1 MDKSKELYYYSL
13 LEEMTDM
20 MNDPDNFDRDAFI
33 RVLTRFA
40 ELFYVAK
47 GVTEFYMS
55 LTDEQ
60 NGYGEKLIDYDNG
73 HGDKEIIRRRIVAQ
87 SGVVLICTFYAAED
101 APELPEEDLKKLDLI
116 ARMILSLVS
125 RNRLI
130 GVVEKL
136 GFSDG
141 QGYPN
146 YRTFL
151 RYIQDANFDGTLGGR
166 IAFKYNLK
174 HFGLVNQDVGRAT
187 GDVVMRNHF
196 ELVSSLVGNRGIVCR
211 MGGDNF
217 IGMLDRKDLG
227 SLLDTLKGVPIV
239 YDKSNQKRVMVRA
252 SVGIFE
258 LPTPYRFDDPDD
270 LMDVLMPAASI
281 AKNGSG
287 DGIVFADD
295 KFMTMKQNSMMVQKN
310 FPKALAENEFLPYYQ
325 PQVDITTGKTVGAEA
340 LCRWKKDG
348 RLIMPGQFI
357 PVLEQSTDICLLDF
371 YMLDA
376 VCRDIRRWMDEGSP
390 IVRISVNMSRKHL
403 IDVDFIEHLT
413 AIIDRRQIPRE
424 YIEIEFTETVD
435 NAGFGELKQVIEKL
449 RAAGIYTSVDDFG
462 AGYTSLALL
471 SDIPWNIIKI
481 DRSFLPMPGNND
493 RDVLLPIMKH
503 IALIAEELGMSCV
516 VEGVEN
522 EEHEKIMRDNNCRIA
537 QGFYY
542 HRPMPVADFE
552 ELLQEE
558 NS

>member
-13 LEEMTDM
+13 LEDMTDM

-33 RVLTRFA
+33 RILTRFA
-40 ELFYVAK
+40 ELFNVAK

-73 HGDKEIIRRRIVAQ
+73 HGDKVIVRRRIIAK
-87 SGVVLICTFYAAED
+87 SGVVMICTLYAAED
-101 APELPEEDLKKLDLI
+101 APMPCEEDLKRLDLI
-116 ARMILSLVS
+116 ARMILSLVA

-130 GVVEKL
+130 GVVERL
-136 GFSDG
+136 GFYDG

-146 YRTFL
+146 FKTFI
-151 RYIQDANFDGTLGGR
+151 RYIQGANSDGTLGGR
-166 IAFKYNLK
+166 AAFKYNLK

-187 GDVVMRNHF
+187 GDVVMKNHF
-196 ELVSSLVGNRGIVCR
+196 DLVSAVVGEHGIVCR

-217 IGMLDRKDLG
+217 IGVVEKKNL
-227 SLLDTLKGVPIV
+227 SNLLEILKGVPVV
-239 YDKSNQKRVMVRA
+239 YDKGNIKRVMVRA
-252 SVGIFE
+252 SAGVFE
-258 LPTPYRFDDPDD
+258 LPIPYRFEDPDD
-270 LMDVLMPAASI
+270 LMDALMPAASI
-281 AKNGSG
+281 AKNGTG
-287 DGIVFADD
+287 DSIVFADE
-295 KFMTMKQNSMMVQKN
+295 KLMRMKQNSMMVQKN
-310 FPKALAENEFLPYYQ
+310 FPKALAENEFMPYYQ

-348 RLIMPGQFI
+348 MLIMPGQFI

-376 VCRDIRRWMDEGSP
+376 VCKDIRRWMDEDSP

-413 AIIDRRQIPRE
+413 SIIDRRQVPRE

-462 AGYTSLALL
+462 AGYTALALL

-481 DRSFLPMPGNND
+481 DRSFLPVQGKKDTEN
-493 RDVLLPIMKH
+493 LLPIMKH
-503 IALIAEELGMSCV
+503 IALIADELGMSTV
-516 VEGVEN
+516 VEGVETA
-522 EEHEKIMRDNNCRIA
+522 EHEKIMRENNCRIA

-542 HRPMPVADFE
+542 HRPMPVYDFE
-552 ELLQEE
+552 ELLLEE

>member
-13 LEEMTDM
+13 LEDMTDM

-40 ELFYVAK
+40 ELFNVAK

-60 NGYGEKLIDYDNG
+60 SGYGEVMIDYDNG
-73 HGDKEIIRRRIVAQ
+73 HGDKEIVKRRIVAK
-87 SGVVLICTFYAAED
+87 SGVVMICTLYAAED
-101 APELPEEDLKKLDLI
+101 APMPCEEDLKRLDLI
-116 ARMILSLVS
+116 ARMILSLVA

-130 GVVEKL
+130 GVVERL
-136 GFSDG
+136 GFHDG

-146 YRTFL
+146 FKTFI
-151 RYIQDANFDGTLGGR
+151 RYIQEANADGTLGDR
-166 IAFKYNLK
+166 AAFKYNLK
-174 HFGLVNQDVGRAT
+174 HFGLVNQDVGRAL
-187 GDVVMRNHF
+187 GDIVMRNHF
-196 ELVSSLVGNRGIVCR
+196 DLVQAVVGNHGIVCR

-217 IGMLDRKDLG
+217 IGILEKKDLA
-227 SLLDTLKGVPIV
+227 SLLDTLKGVPVV
-239 YDKSNQKRVMVRA
+239 YDAGNVKRVMVRA
-252 SVGIFE
+252 SVGVYE
-258 LPTPYRFDDPDD
+258 LPNPYRFEDPDD

-281 AKNGSG
+281 AKNGTG
-287 DGIVFADD
+287 NGIVFADE
-295 KFMTMKQNSMMVQKN
+295 KLMRMKQSSMMVQKN
-310 FPKALAENEFLPYYQ
+310 FPKALAENEFMPYYQ
-325 PQVDITTGKTVGAEA
+325 PQVDINTGKTVGAEA

-348 RLIMPGQFI
+348 MLIMPGQFI

-390 IVRISVNMSRKHL
+390 IVRVSVNMSRKHL
-403 IDVDFIEHLT
+403 IDVDFIDHLT

-435 NAGFGELKQVIEKL
+435 NAGFGELKQVVEKL

-481 DRSFLPMPGNND
+481 DRSFLPVQGKDD
-493 RDVLLPIMKH
+493 RDILLPIMKH
-503 IALIAEELGMSCV
+503 IALIADELGMSCV
-516 VEGVEN
+516 VEGVETQ
-522 EEHEKIMRDNNCRIA
+522 EHEDIMREYNCRIA

-542 HRPMPVADFE
+542 HRPMPVTDFE
-552 ELLQEE
+552 ELLLEE
-558 NS
+558 NG

>member
-20 MNDPDNFDRDAFI
+20 MNEPDSFDRDAFI

-40 ELFYVAK
+40 ELFHVAK
-47 GVTEFYMS
+47 GVTEFYMT
-55 LTDEQ
+55 LTDEK

-73 HGDKEIIRRRIVAQ
+73 HGDKEILKRRIVAR
-87 SGVVLICTFYAAED
+87 SGVVMICTFYAAED
-101 APELPEEDLKKLDLI
+101 APELPEEDLKRLDLI

-136 GFSDG
+136 GFFDG

-151 RYIQDANFDGTLGGR
+151 RYIQEANADGTLGGR
-166 IAFKYNLK
+166 VAFKYNLK

-187 GDVVMRNHF
+187 GDVVMKNHF
-196 ELVSSLVGNRGIVCR
+196 DLVSAVVGDHGIVCR

-217 IGMLDRKDLG
+217 IGVVEKKNL
-227 SLLDTLKGVPIV
+227 SNLLEILKGVPVV
-239 YDKSNQKRVMVRA
+239 YDKGNIKRVMVRA
-252 SVGIFE
+252 SAGVFE
-258 LPTPYRFDDPDD
+258 LPVPYRFEDPDD

-281 AKNGSG
+281 AKNGTGES
-287 DGIVFADD
+287 IVFADE
-295 KFMTMKQNSMMVQKN
+295 KLMRMKQNSMMVQKN
-310 FPKALAENEFLPYYQ
+310 FPKALAENEFMPYYQ

-348 RLIMPGQFI
+348 MLIMPGQFI

-376 VCRDIRRWMDEGSP
+376 VCKDIRRWMDEDSP

-413 AIIDRRQIPRE
+413 SIIDRRQVPRE

-462 AGYTSLALL
+462 AGYTALALL

-481 DRSFLPMPGNND
+481 DRSFLPVQGKKDTEN
-493 RDVLLPIMKH
+493 LLPIMKH
-503 IALIAEELGMSCV
+503 IALIADELGMSTV
-516 VEGVEN
+516 VEGVETA
-522 EEHEKIMRDNNCRIA
+522 EHEKIMRENNCRIA

-542 HRPMPVADFE
+542 HRPMPVYDFE
-552 ELLQEE
+552 ELLLEE

>member
-13 LEEMTDM
+13 LEDMTDM

-33 RVLTRFA
+33 RILTRFA
-40 ELFYVAK
+40 ELFNVSK

-55 LTDEQ
+55 LTDEK
-60 NGYGEKLIDYDNG
+60 NGYGEVLIDYDNG
-73 HGDKEIIRRRIVAQ
+73 HGDKEIVKRRIVAK
-87 SGVVLICTFYAAED
+87 SGVVMKCTFYAAAD
-101 APELPEEDLKKLDLI
+101 SPELPTEDLKKLDLI
-116 ARMILSLVS
+116 ARMILGLVS

-136 GFSDG
+136 GFTDG

-151 RYIQDANFDGTLGGR
+151 RYLQNVNSEGTLGGR
-166 IAFKYNLK
+166 VAFKYNLR
-174 HFGLVNQDVGRAT
+174 HFGLVNQDVGRT
-187 GDVVMRNHF
+187 VGDVVMRNHF
-196 ELVSSLVGNRGIVCR
+196 ELISSIVGNHGIVCR

-217 IGMLDRKDLG
+217 IGILDKKDLE
-227 SLLDTLKGVPIV
+227 SLLAALSGVPVV
-239 YDKSNQKRVMVRA
+239 YDNGNLKRVMVRS
-252 SVGIFE
+252 SVGVFE
-258 LPTPYRFDDPDD
+258 LPDPYRFEDPDD
-270 LMDVLMPAASI
+270 IMDILMPAASI

-287 DGIVFADD
+287 DSIVFADE
-295 KFMTMKQNSMMVQKN
+295 KLLKMKHNSMMVQKN
-310 FPKALAENEFLPYYQ
+310 FPKALAENEFFPYYQ
-325 PQVDITTGKTVGAEA
+325 PQVDITTGRTVGAEA

-403 IDVDFIEHLT
+403 IDVDFVEHLT
-413 AIIDRRQIPRE
+413 SIIDRRQIPRD

-435 NAGFGELKQVIEKL
+435 NAGFGELKQVVEKL
-449 RAAGIYTSVDDFG
+449 RSVGIYTSVDDFG
-462 AGYTSLALL
+462 AGYTALALL

-481 DRSFLPMPGNND
+481 DRSFLPEQGKND
-493 RDVLLPIMKH
+493 TANLLPIMKH
-503 IALIAEELGMSCV
+503 IAQIADELGMSTV
-516 VEGVEN
+516 VEGVET
-522 EEHEKIMRDNNCRIA
+522 EEHVKIMRENNCRIA
-537 QGFYY
+537 QGFFY
-542 HRPMPVADFE
+542 HRPMPVTDFE
-552 ELLQEE
+552 ELLLEE
-558 NS
+558 TS

>member
-20 MNDPDNFDRDAFI
+20 MNEPDSFDRDAFI

-40 ELFYVAK
+40 ELFNVAK
-47 GVTEFYMS
+47 GVTEFYMT

-73 HGDKEIIRRRIVAQ
+73 HGDKEILKRRIVAR
-87 SGVVLICTFYAAED
+87 SGVVMICTFYAAED

-136 GFSDG
+136 GFFDG

-151 RYIQDANFDGTLGGR
+151 RYIQEANSDGTLGGR
-166 IAFKYNLK
+166 VAFKYNLK
-174 HFGLVNQDVGRAT
+174 HFGLVNQDVGRAI
-187 GDVVMRNHF
+187 GDIVMKNHF
-196 ELVSSLVGNRGIVCR
+196 DLVSAVVGSRGIVCR

-217 IGMLDRKDLG
+217 IGVLEKRDLT
-227 SLLDTLKGVPIV
+227 SLLETLKGVPVV
-239 YDKSNQKRVMVRA
+239 YDAGNVKRVMVRA
-252 SVGIFE
+252 SVGVYE
-258 LPTPYRFDDPDD
+258 LPIPYRFEDPDD

-281 AKNGSG
+281 AKNGMG
-287 DGIVFADD
+287 DGVVFADD
-295 KFMTMKQNSMMVQKN
+295 KLMKMKQNSMMVQKN
-310 FPKALAENEFLPYYQ
+310 FPKALAENEFMPYYQ

-348 RLIMPGQFI
+348 MLIMPGQFI

-376 VCRDIRRWMDEGSP
+376 VCKDIRRWMDEGSP

-403 IDVDFIEHLT
+403 IDVDFIDHLIS
-413 AIIDRRQIPRE
+413 IIDRRQVPRK

-462 AGYTSLALL
+462 AGYTALALL

-481 DRSFLPMPGNND
+481 DRSFLPMPGKND
-493 RDVLLPIMKH
+493 TENLLPIMKH
-503 IALIAEELGMSCV
+503 IALIADELGMSTV
-516 VEGVEN
+516 VEGVETA
-522 EEHEKIMRDNNCRIA
+522 EHERIMRENNCRIA

-542 HRPMPVADFE
+542 HRPMPVYDFE
-552 ELLQEE
+552 ELLMEE